1 MWETIPKIVFW
12 LAVIYLCIGVLAA
25 LWLKNTP
32 YAENP
37 LWLMI
42 LLWPFFFFGR

>member
-1 MWETIPKIVFW
+1 MLELIAKIVFW
-12 LAVIYLCIGVLAA
+12 FVVSYLCVGVVAA
-25 LWLKNTP
+25 IFLKNTP

-42 LLWPFFFFGR
+42 LLWPFFFFGN